1 MTDEELIGQTA
12 LLFSAA
18 HLTTAHSLTWTFFLL
33 AQHPVEGDQLSRELS
48 ERLPTAALTLADVES
63 LPCLDRTLKESLR
76 ILPGSAYVQR
86 VAVRPVELGPFSLN
100 RGTVVVFSQF
110 MTHHMR
116 ELYVDPERFW
126 PDRWLTLRPSP
137 YAYLPFG
144 AGPRHCLGG
153 PLATVIMKLVI
164 PLVWRRFRM
173 AVQAQ
178 ARIDANAVSTMLA
191 PMTPVPMELLS
202 PDQQLE
208 RRPVRGNIHQYVKLT
223 EPEEG

>member
-1 MTDEELIGQTA
+1 
-12 LLFSAA
+12 
-18 HLTTAHSLTWTFFLL
+18 
-33 AQHPVEGDQLSRELS
+33 
-48 ERLPTAALTLADVES
+48 
-63 LPCLDRTLKESLR
+63 
-76 ILPGSAYVQR
+76 
-86 VAVRPVELGPFSLN
+86 
-100 RGTVVVFSQF
+100 VFSQF

-191 PMTPVPMELLS
+191 LMTPIPMVLLS

-208 RRPVRGNIHQYVKLT
+208 RRAVRGNILQYV
-223 EPEEG
+223 